1 MNNND
6 DDAILRQMGAGLSSN
21 AMISASPSQHGAVYK
36 LQVPVLF
43 SILPEFL
50 QRLICSW
57 SCLAFLAP
65 KWKERYLI
73 QIGNYLYRFKDS
85 KSSTPKG
92 APVPLEQADVR
103 LMCSS
108 SHEDGVEFV
117 ALPTSVQACF
127 VVSTVRKKQ
136 YYGVSSKEEAMT
148 WVKSME
154 DGRQEATRRSMGHT
168 RNVPY
173 PKSWEY
179 FDNLGK
185 NLLKSKERIKTKMDE
200 IEMREM
206 EMTNF
211 GEGGPA
217 PRGYYG

>member
-1 MNNND
+1 MNKNNTND
-6 DDAILRQMGAGLSSN
+6 DILRQTGAGLSVN

-43 SILPEFL
+43 SVLPEFL

-73 QIGNYLYRFKDS
+73 QMGNYLYRFKDAQ
-85 KSSTPKG
+85 SSTPKG
-92 APVPLEQADVR
+92 APVPLEEADVR
-103 LMCSS
+103 LMSL
-108 SHEDGVEFV
+108 HEDGVEFV
-117 ALPTSVQACF
+117 ALPSSVRACF
-127 VVSTVRKKQ
+127 VVSTLRKKHF
-136 YYGVSSKEEAMT
+136 YGVSSKEEAMT

-185 NLLKSKERIKTKMDE
+185 NLLKSKERIKTKMYE
-200 IEMREM
+200 RELREM

-211 GEGGPA
+211 GERGPA